1 MKLFDKEKRIQYLG
15 FNDFWFSVIGIIV
28 ISFVTSFLF
37 NDMSMDNPFIILFIR
52 WSSSLFFTIIDWF
65 VIRAILIFLRRKFP
79 DFKDDFKR
87 ITILFIAIVTVI
99 FAADFF
105 GNYFLTYFFSLFD
118 ITSRHTMSFKVLLA
132 ITIIVVMDMAIYEA
146 IYYYVRLKKSI
157 REEEQTKQVMIQAQL
172 DTLTNQAKPH
182 FLFNS
187 LNTLRDIIDVEDKE
201 DAKVFVDKLSDVYR
215 FILESGNSNLLQL
228 HEELKFVKSY
238 IHIQKERFGDN
249 LVIDWDISEDKLST
263 MIIPMSLQLLIEN
276 AIKHNVVSKAKPLIV
291 SVKTEG
297 NQLIVSNKIQ
307 KKSTQLP
314 STKIGLKNI
323 TRRYSL
329 VSDKAIEINNDGEFF
344 TVILPLLKIQN
355 QK

>member
-1 MKLFDKEKRIQYLG
+1 MKLFDKEKRVLYLG
-15 FNDFWFSVIGIIV
+15 FDDLWFSIIGIVI

-37 NDMSMDNPFIILFIR
+37 NDMSFNNPIIILLIR
-52 WSSSLFFTIIDWF
+52 WSSSLFFTIFDWL
-65 VIRAILIFLRRKFP
+65 VIRSILIFLRKKFP
-79 DFKDDFKR
+79 DFKDDTKR
-87 ITILFIAIVTVI
+87 IIILFIAIIAVI
-99 FAADFF
+99 LIVDLF
-105 GNYFLTYFFSLFD
+105 GNKFLTFFFSLFGMHS
-118 ITSRHTMSFKVLLA
+118 TYAMNFKVLLP
-132 ITIIVVMDMAIYEA
+132 IIIIVVMDMAIYEA
-146 IYYYVRLKKSI
+146 IYYNVRLKKSI

-187 LNTLRDIIDVEDKE
+187 LNTLRDIIEVEDKE
-201 DAKVFVDKLSDVYR
+201 DAKLFVDKLSDVYR

-249 LVIDWDISEDKLST
+249 LIIEWDISEDKLST

-276 AIKHNVVSKAKPLIV
+276 AIKHNIVSKAKPLIV
-291 SVKTEG
+291 SVKTKE

-323 TRRYSL
+323 TKRYSL

-344 TVILPLLKIQN
+344 TVILPLLKIDD

>member
-15 FNDFWFSVIGIIV
+15 FNDFWFSTIGIIV

-52 WSSSLFFTIIDWF
+52 WSSSLFFTILDWLI
-65 VIRAILIFLRRKFP
+65 IRAILIFLRRQFP
-79 DFKDDFKR
+79 DFKDDTKR
-87 ITILFIAIVTVI
+87 ITALFIAIIAVI
-99 FAADFF
+99 LLVDFSG
-105 GNYFLTYFFSLFD
+105 GNFLTFFFSLFGMVS
-118 ITSRHTMSFKVLLA
+118 TYSMNFKVLLP
-132 ITIIVVMDMAIYEA
+132 IIIIVVMDMAIYEA

-249 LVIDWDISEDKLST
+249 FLIDWDISEDKLST

-344 TVILPLLKIQN
+344 TVILPLLKIQD